1 MIDNIITLIIAE
13 AKAGDIPSLPQAL
26 GDLMVNLNRII
37 QYKIADIEKVFAME
51 ISDDEKERIIEMILQ
66 AD

>member
-13 AKAGDIPSLPQAL
+13 AKAKGDISFRIAL
-26 GDLMVNLNRII
+26 NEVMQEINTIITCKDADLGRV
-37 QYKIADIEKVFAME
+37 KEME
-51 ISDDEKERIIEMILQ
+51 IPEEEKDRIVEVILQ